1 MREGERE
8 RRKGEEIEEEG
19 VCVGFGLEC
28 EKEGVGEKNRNG
40 WSGGGVVEVVM
51 TDDDERLGLPLRFW
65 ALSAI
70 RLKMGMGWDGPH
82 HSYIHRHL
90 YLSWTLVSTVSA
102 SRSFHSFGIE
112 LSLASLSPA
121 PTLFLVLG
129 SERHLVDSSSE
140 RKLLATPYGSA
151 VSGDDHKLVNSRLQ
165 AIINSF

>member
-1 MREGERE
+1 
-8 RRKGEEIEEEG
+8 
-19 VCVGFGLEC
+19 
-28 EKEGVGEKNRNG
+28 
-40 WSGGGVVEVVM
+40 M

-70 RLKMGMGWDGPH
+70 RLKMGIGWDGPH
-82 HSYIHRHL
+82 HSFIGTFTFHGPL
-90 YLSWTLVSTVSA
+90 YGVSTVSA

-151 VSGDDHKLVNSRLQ
+151 VSEW
-165 AIINSF
+165 